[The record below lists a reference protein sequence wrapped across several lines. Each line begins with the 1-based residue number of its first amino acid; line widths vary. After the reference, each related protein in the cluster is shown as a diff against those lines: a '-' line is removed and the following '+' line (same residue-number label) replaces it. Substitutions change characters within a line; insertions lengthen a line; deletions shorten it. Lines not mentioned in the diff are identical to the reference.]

1 MGHLKDILDSIDDLS
16 KGADEISKEISDIG
30 KPSKSIARKASD
42 GVLQF
47 PVLVSSSIDVDTA
60 QMVAKA
66 LERNYA
72 TFAQIVFSMS
82 PTLKYH
88 DGVNATDYLKQFHQN
103 NPSIFTLEIE
113 VEENANTLLN
123 EATEYF
129 KVKHNGFEILS
140 AVYEG
145 STSKL
150 VADNKEQMF
159 DLLEHLRC
167 DILNRKYTPKSDIIY
182 NFKNKALNEQYN
194 SIIME
199 APNRPGHNSRN
210 SGNNR
215 YDNRDFK
222 KRIEQIKDRQH
233 RDEQEKLRRE
243 FDAAEREKDRAF
255 RQAESEKDRKFRE
268 SEGKKTRNARYHERE
283 EDRKNRRA
291 EYGADL
297 IVAKN
302 MLTDNDVKKSNE
314 LIATTLHLVVKL
326 VNDDNEYVGTMDFIV
341 GIKAYMHLVKSNEMI
356 KNMVSACTNNDKI
369 FNFLRW
375 TTGEISFFKD
385 FLFNIKG
392 IKNDISDLGNGASP
406 WWTTLKHRRD
416 LAKIGDR
423 LWVKQG
429 IMPNATIVM
438 SAEEVEYIRTEY
450 GYDLNNELFI
460 NKIMR
465 EYFLLGF
472 VIVDSSAQ
480 LVHFYFDGDRDVQIV
495 SFSGL
500 EKANVNSERTFREM
514 LKTMNRI

>member
-1 MGHLKDILDSIDDLS
+1 MGHLKDIIDSIDDLS
-16 KGADEISKEISDIG
+16 KSASDISNDISDMY
-30 KPSKSIARKASD
+30 KSSASIAKRASD

-47 PVLVSSSIDVDTA
+47 PVLVSSSIDIDSA

-88 DGVNATDYLKQFHQN
+88 DGVNATDYLKKFHQN
-103 NPSIFTLEIE
+103 NPNLFTLEIE
-113 VEENANTLLN
+113 VEENVTTLLN

-129 KVKHNGFEILS
+129 KVKHDGFEILS

-150 VADNKEQMF
+150 VADNKEQMI
-159 DLLEHLRC
+159 DLLEHLRH
-167 DILNRKYTPKSDIIY
+167 DILNRKYTPKSDVIY
-182 NFKNKALNEQYN
+182 NFKNKALNEHYN
-194 SIIME
+194 NIVME
-199 APNRPGHNSRN
+199 APRRPGHNSN
-210 SGNNR
+210 NGGNTYNG
-215 YDNRDFK
+215 RDFK
-222 KRIEQIKDRQH
+222 KRIEQLKDRQH

-243 FDAAEREKDRAF
+243 FDAAEKEKDRAF
-255 RQAESEKDRKFRE
+255 RQAESEKDRQFRE
-268 SEGKKTRNARYHERE
+268 SEGKKTRNARYHENE
-283 EDRKNRRA
+283 NNRKARRS

-314 LIATTLHLVVKL
+314 LIATTLHLMVKL
-326 VNDDNEYVGTMDFIV
+326 VNDDGEYVGTMDFIV
-341 GIKAYMHLVKSNEMI
+341 GIKAYMHLVKSTEMI

-369 FNFLRW
+369 FNFIRW

-423 LWVKQG
+423 IFAKQG

-450 GYDLNNELFI
+450 GYDLTSELFI
-460 NKIMR
+460 NKIMK

-480 LVHFYFDGDRDVQIV
+480 LVHFHFDGDRDVQTV

-514 LKTMNRI
+514 LKTMNRM